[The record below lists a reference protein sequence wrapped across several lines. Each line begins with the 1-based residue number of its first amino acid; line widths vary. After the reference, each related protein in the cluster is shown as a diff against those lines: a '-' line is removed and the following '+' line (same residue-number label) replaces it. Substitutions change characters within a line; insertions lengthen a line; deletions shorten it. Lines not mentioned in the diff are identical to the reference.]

1 MKWKMIKRKHTN
13 KEIIQMAKQNE
24 IKIKREENGIVHVF
38 YLVKSA
44 INAMKIEIDG
54 TVTSVRTNA
63 PCLKFLA

>member
-1 MKWKMIKRKHTN
+1 
-13 KEIIQMAKQNE
+13 MAKQNE

-38 YLVKSA
+38 YLVKYA